1 MKKLIIIFLIVL
13 SVLAYMQIKGWIA
26 ASGPLLNVTNVVVPK
41 GASLKT
47 VAEELSR
54 AGVIDKP
61 WLFRIMARINGL
73 AKHLKAGEYQ
83 FMPGIS
89 LQAAM
94 DKIARGEVFFRRI
107 TIPEGLT
114 SGQIMYLI
122 ANYPDLEGEIDLD
135 VKEGELLPET
145 YSFELGASRNSI
157 ILQARAAMQKAL
169 EEVWASRD
177 SSLPLKDVNELL
189 TLASIIEKET
199 GVPEERPLVASVFL
213 NRLKKGK
220 PYSIVVVAEGIQTDG
235 KKRAA
240 EYIAQEIEYE
250 TGIETRE
257 TVLGYIQRG
266 GSPTPFDRNL
276 STRMGGHATELIAG
290 GQFGRMVTL
299 KGNEIS
305 SAPLG
310 EIAGKLKLVTEDHDL
325 VVQGKRMGIC
335 FG

>member
-26 ASGPLLNVTNVVVPK
+26 EGGPLLNVTNVVVPK

-157 ILQARAAMQKAL
+157 ILQVRAAMQKAL

-213 NRLKKGK
+213 NRLKKGMRL
-220 PYSIVVVAEGIQTDG
+220 QTDPTVIYAITEG
-235 KKRAA
+235 ETSFGRSLKRADLKIDSP
-240 EYIAQEIEYE
+240 YNTYLNYGLPPGPICNP
-250 TGIETRE
+250 GRE
-257 TVLGYIQRG
+257 ALMAAARPQQSDYLYFVADGK
-266 GSPTPFDRNL
+266 
-276 STRMGGHATELIAG
+276 GGHRFARSL
-290 GQFGRMVTL
+290 
-299 KGNEIS
+299 NEHNRNVKAWVRSI
-305 SAPLG
+305 
-310 EIAGKLKLVTEDHDL
+310 
-325 VVQGKRMGIC
+325 RN
-335 FG
+335 

>member
-157 ILQARAAMQKAL
+157 ILQARTAMQKAL

-213 NRLKKGK
+213 NRLKKGMRL
-220 PYSIVVVAEGIQTDG
+220 QTDPTVIYAITEG
-235 KKRAA
+235 ETSFGRSLKRADLKIDSP
-240 EYIAQEIEYE
+240 YNTYLNYGLPPGPICNP
-250 TGIETRE
+250 GRE
-257 TVLGYIQRG
+257 ALMAAARPQQSDYLYFVADGK
-266 GSPTPFDRNL
+266 
-276 STRMGGHATELIAG
+276 GGHRFARSL
-290 GQFGRMVTL
+290 
-299 KGNEIS
+299 NEHNRNVKAWVRSI
-305 SAPLG
+305 
-310 EIAGKLKLVTEDHDL
+310 
-325 VVQGKRMGIC
+325 RN
-335 FG
+335 

>member
-213 NRLKKGK
+213 NRLKKGMRL
-220 PYSIVVVAEGIQTDG
+220 QTDPTVIYAITEG
-235 KKRAA
+235 ETSFGRSLKRADLKIDSP
-240 EYIAQEIEYE
+240 YNTDLNYGLPPGPICNP
-250 TGIETRE
+250 GRE
-257 TVLGYIQRG
+257 ALMAAARPQQSDYLYFVADGK
-266 GSPTPFDRNL
+266 
-276 STRMGGHATELIAG
+276 GGHRFARSL
-290 GQFGRMVTL
+290 
-299 KGNEIS
+299 NEHNRNVKAWVRSI
-305 SAPLG
+305 
-310 EIAGKLKLVTEDHDL
+310 
-325 VVQGKRMGIC
+325 RN
-335 FG
+335 

>member
-61 WLFRIMARINGL
+61 WLFRLMARINGL

-213 NRLKKGK
+213 NRLKKGMRL
-220 PYSIVVVAEGIQTDG
+220 QTDPTVIYAITEG
-235 KKRAA
+235 ETSFGRSLKRADLKIDSP
-240 EYIAQEIEYE
+240 YNTYLNYGLPPGPICNP
-250 TGIETRE
+250 GRE
-257 TVLGYIQRG
+257 ALMAAARPQQSDYLYFVADGK
-266 GSPTPFDRNL
+266 
-276 STRMGGHATELIAG
+276 GGHRFARSL
-290 GQFGRMVTL
+290 
-299 KGNEIS
+299 NEHNRNVKAWVRSI
-305 SAPLG
+305 
-310 EIAGKLKLVTEDHDL
+310 
-325 VVQGKRMGIC
+325 RN
-335 FG
+335 

>member
-26 ASGPLLNVTNVVVPK
+26 EGGPLLNVTNVVVPK

-107 TIPEGLT
+107 TLPEGLT

-213 NRLKKGK
+213 NRLKKGMRL
-220 PYSIVVVAEGIQTDG
+220 QTDPTVIYAITEG
-235 KKRAA
+235 ETSFGRSLKRADLKIDSP
-240 EYIAQEIEYE
+240 YNTYLNYGLPPGPICNP
-250 TGIETRE
+250 GRE
-257 TVLGYIQRG
+257 ALMAAARPQQSDYLYFVADGK
-266 GSPTPFDRNL
+266 
-276 STRMGGHATELIAG
+276 GGHRFARSL
-290 GQFGRMVTL
+290 
-299 KGNEIS
+299 NEHNRNVKAWVRSI
-305 SAPLG
+305 
-310 EIAGKLKLVTEDHDL
+310 
-325 VVQGKRMGIC
+325 RN
-335 FG
+335 

>member
-26 ASGPLLNVTNVVVPK
+26 EGGPLLNVTNVVVPK

-169 EEVWASRD
+169 KEVWASRD

-213 NRLKKGK
+213 NRLKKGMRL
-220 PYSIVVVAEGIQTDG
+220 QTDPTVIYAITEG
-235 KKRAA
+235 ETSFGRSLKRADLKIDSP
-240 EYIAQEIEYE
+240 YNTYLNYGLPPGPICNP
-250 TGIETRE
+250 GRE
-257 TVLGYIQRG
+257 ALMAAARPQQSDYLYFVADGK
-266 GSPTPFDRNL
+266 
-276 STRMGGHATELIAG
+276 GGHRFARSL
-290 GQFGRMVTL
+290 
-299 KGNEIS
+299 NEHNRNVKAWVRSI
-305 SAPLG
+305 
-310 EIAGKLKLVTEDHDL
+310 
-325 VVQGKRMGIC
+325 RN
-335 FG
+335 

>member
-26 ASGPLLNVTNVVVPK
+26 EGGPLLNVTNVVVPK

-135 VKEGELLPET
+135 VKEGELLPEN

-213 NRLKKGK
+213 NRLKKGMRL
-220 PYSIVVVAEGIQTDG
+220 QTDPTVIYAITEG
-235 KKRAA
+235 ETSFGRSLKRADLKIDSP
-240 EYIAQEIEYE
+240 YNTYLNYGLPPGPICNP
-250 TGIETRE
+250 GRE
-257 TVLGYIQRG
+257 ALMAAARPQQSDYLYFVADGK
-266 GSPTPFDRNL
+266 
-276 STRMGGHATELIAG
+276 GGHRFARSL
-290 GQFGRMVTL
+290 
-299 KGNEIS
+299 NEHNRNVKAWVRSI
-305 SAPLG
+305 
-310 EIAGKLKLVTEDHDL
+310 
-325 VVQGKRMGIC
+325 RN
-335 FG
+335 

>member
-94 DKIARGEVFFRRI
+94 DQIARGEVFFRRI

-213 NRLKKGK
+213 NRLKKGMRL
-220 PYSIVVVAEGIQTDG
+220 QTDPTVIYAITEG
-235 KKRAA
+235 ETSFGRSLKRADLKIDSP
-240 EYIAQEIEYE
+240 YNTYMNYGLPPGPICNP
-250 TGIETRE
+250 GRE
-257 TVLGYIQRG
+257 ALMAAARPQQSDYLYFVADGK
-266 GSPTPFDRNL
+266 
-276 STRMGGHATELIAG
+276 GGHRFARSL
-290 GQFGRMVTL
+290 
-299 KGNEIS
+299 NEHNRNVKAWVRSI
-305 SAPLG
+305 
-310 EIAGKLKLVTEDHDL
+310 
-325 VVQGKRMGIC
+325 RN
-335 FG
+335 

>member
-1 MKKLIIIFLIVL
+1 MKKLIIIFLSVL

-26 ASGPLLNVTNVVVPK
+26 EGGPLLNVTNVVVPK

-213 NRLKKGK
+213 NRLKKGMRL
-220 PYSIVVVAEGIQTDG
+220 QTDPTVIYAITEG
-235 KKRAA
+235 ETSFGRSLKRADLKIDSP
-240 EYIAQEIEYE
+240 YNTYLNYCLPPGPICNP
-250 TGIETRE
+250 GRE
-257 TVLGYIQRG
+257 ALMAAARPQQSDYLYFVADGK
-266 GSPTPFDRNL
+266 
-276 STRMGGHATELIAG
+276 GGHRFARSL
-290 GQFGRMVTL
+290 
-299 KGNEIS
+299 NEHNRNVKAWVRSI
-305 SAPLG
+305 
-310 EIAGKLKLVTEDHDL
+310 
-325 VVQGKRMGIC
+325 RN
-335 FG
+335 

>member
-1 MKKLIIIFLIVL
+1 MKKLIIIFLSVL

-26 ASGPLLNVTNVVVPK
+26 EGGPLLNVTNVVVPK

-213 NRLKKGK
+213 NRLKKGMRL
-220 PYSIVVVAEGIQTDG
+220 QTDPTVIYAITEG
-235 KKRAA
+235 ETSFGRSLKRADLKIDSP
-240 EYIAQEIEYE
+240 YNTYLNYGLPPGPICNP
-250 TGIETRE
+250 GRE
-257 TVLGYIQRG
+257 ALMAAARPQQSDDLYFVA
-266 GSPTPFDRNL
+266 DRK
-276 STRMGGHATELIAG
+276 GGHRFARSL
-290 GQFGRMVTL
+290 
-299 KGNEIS
+299 NEHNRNVKAWVRSI
-305 SAPLG
+305 
-310 EIAGKLKLVTEDHDL
+310 
-325 VVQGKRMGIC
+325 RN
-335 FG
+335 

>member
-83 FMPGIS
+83 FMSGIS

-213 NRLKKGK
+213 NRLKKGMRL
-220 PYSIVVVAEGIQTDG
+220 QTDPTVIYAITEG
-235 KKRAA
+235 ETSFGRSLKRADLKIDSP
-240 EYIAQEIEYE
+240 YNTYLNYGLPPGPICNP
-250 TGIETRE
+250 GRE
-257 TVLGYIQRG
+257 ALMAAARPQQSDYLYFVADGK
-266 GSPTPFDRNL
+266 
-276 STRMGGHATELIAG
+276 GGHRFARSL
-290 GQFGRMVTL
+290 
-299 KGNEIS
+299 NEHNRNVKAWVRSI
-305 SAPLG
+305 
-310 EIAGKLKLVTEDHDL
+310 
-325 VVQGKRMGIC
+325 RN
-335 FG
+335 

>member
-94 DKIARGEVFFRRI
+94 VKIARGEGFFRRI

-157 ILQARAAMQKAL
+157 ILLARAAMQKAL

-213 NRLKKGK
+213 NRLKKGMRL
-220 PYSIVVVAEGIQTDG
+220 QTDPTVIYAITEG
-235 KKRAA
+235 ETSFGRSLKRADLKIDSP
-240 EYIAQEIEYE
+240 YNTYMNYGLPPGPICNP
-250 TGIETRE
+250 GRE
-257 TVLGYIQRG
+257 ALMAAARPQQSDYLYFVADGK
-266 GSPTPFDRNL
+266 
-276 STRMGGHATELIAG
+276 GGHRFARSL
-290 GQFGRMVTL
+290 
-299 KGNEIS
+299 NEHNRNVKAWVRSI
-305 SAPLG
+305 
-310 EIAGKLKLVTEDHDL
+310 
-325 VVQGKRMGIC
+325 RN
-335 FG
+335 

>member
-26 ASGPLLNVTNVVVPK
+26 EGGPLLNVTNVVVPK

-61 WLFRIMARINGL
+61 WLFRIIARINGL

-83 FMPGIS
+83 FMPAIS

-213 NRLKKGK
+213 NRLKKGMRL
-220 PYSIVVVAEGIQTDG
+220 QTDPTVIYAITEG
-235 KKRAA
+235 ETSFGRSLKRADLKIDSP
-240 EYIAQEIEYE
+240 YNTYLNYGLPPGPICNP
-250 TGIETRE
+250 GRE
-257 TVLGYIQRG
+257 ALMAAARPQQSDYLYFVADGK
-266 GSPTPFDRNL
+266 
-276 STRMGGHATELIAG
+276 GGHRFARSL
-290 GQFGRMVTL
+290 
-299 KGNEIS
+299 NEHNRNVKAWVRSI
-305 SAPLG
+305 
-310 EIAGKLKLVTEDHDL
+310 
-325 VVQGKRMGIC
+325 RN
-335 FG
+335 

>member
-157 ILQARAAMQKAL
+157 ILQARSAMQKAL

-213 NRLKKGK
+213 NRLKKGMRL
-220 PYSIVVVAEGIQTDG
+220 QTDPTVIYAITEG
-235 KKRAA
+235 ETSFGRSLKRADLKIDSP
-240 EYIAQEIEYE
+240 YNTYLNYGLPPGPICNP
-250 TGIETRE
+250 GRE
-257 TVLGYIQRG
+257 ALMAAARPQ
-266 GSPTPFDRNL
+266 L
-276 STRMGGHATELIAG
+276 SDYLYFVADGKGGHRFARSL
-290 GQFGRMVTL
+290 
-299 KGNEIS
+299 NEHNRNVKAWVRSI
-305 SAPLG
+305 
-310 EIAGKLKLVTEDHDL
+310 
-325 VVQGKRMGIC
+325 RN
-335 FG
+335 

>member
-61 WLFRIMARINGL
+61 WLFLIMARINGL
-73 AKHLKAGEYQ
+73 DKHLKAGEYQ

-213 NRLKKGK
+213 NRLKKGMRL
-220 PYSIVVVAEGIQTDG
+220 QTDPTVIYAITEG
-235 KKRAA
+235 ETSFGRSLKRADLKIDSP
-240 EYIAQEIEYE
+240 YNTYMNYGLPPGPICNP
-250 TGIETRE
+250 GRE
-257 TVLGYIQRG
+257 ALMAAARPQQSDYLYFVADGK
-266 GSPTPFDRNL
+266 
-276 STRMGGHATELIAG
+276 GGHRFARSL
-290 GQFGRMVTL
+290 
-299 KGNEIS
+299 NEHNRNVKAWVRSI
-305 SAPLG
+305 
-310 EIAGKLKLVTEDHDL
+310 
-325 VVQGKRMGIC
+325 RN
-335 FG
+335 

>member
-1 MKKLIIIFLIVL
+1 M

-26 ASGPLLNVTNVVVPK
+26 EGGPLLNVTNVVVPK

-213 NRLKKGK
+213 NRLKKGMRL
-220 PYSIVVVAEGIQTDG
+220 QTDPTVIYAITEG
-235 KKRAA
+235 ETSFGRSLKRADLKIDSP
-240 EYIAQEIEYE
+240 YNTYLNYGLPPGPICNP
-250 TGIETRE
+250 GRE
-257 TVLGYIQRG
+257 ALMAAARPQQSDYLYFVADGK
-266 GSPTPFDRNL
+266 
-276 STRMGGHATELIAG
+276 GGHRFARSL
-290 GQFGRMVTL
+290 
-299 KGNEIS
+299 NEHNRNVKAWVRSI
-305 SAPLG
+305 
-310 EIAGKLKLVTEDHDL
+310 
-325 VVQGKRMGIC
+325 RN
-335 FG
+335 

>member
-13 SVLAYMQIKGWIA
+13 SVLAYMQIKGWIV

-213 NRLKKGK
+213 NRLKKGMRL
-220 PYSIVVVAEGIQTDG
+220 QTDPTVIYAITEG
-235 KKRAA
+235 ETSFGRSLKRADLKIDSP
-240 EYIAQEIEYE
+240 YNTYLNYGLPPGPICNP
-250 TGIETRE
+250 GRE
-257 TVLGYIQRG
+257 ALMAAARPQQSDYLYFVADGK
-266 GSPTPFDRNL
+266 
-276 STRMGGHATELIAG
+276 GGHRFARSL
-290 GQFGRMVTL
+290 
-299 KGNEIS
+299 NEHNRNVKAWVRSI
-305 SAPLG
+305 
-310 EIAGKLKLVTEDHDL
+310 
-325 VVQGKRMGIC
+325 RN
-335 FG
+335 

>member
-1 MKKLIIIFLIVL
+1 M
-13 SVLAYMQIKGWIA
+13 
-26 ASGPLLNVTNVVVPK
+26 
-41 GASLKT
+41 KT

-213 NRLKKGK
+213 NRLKKGMRL
-220 PYSIVVVAEGIQTDG
+220 QTDPTVIYAITEG
-235 KKRAA
+235 ETSFGRSLKRADLKIDSP
-240 EYIAQEIEYE
+240 YNTYLNYGLPPGPICNP
-250 TGIETRE
+250 GRE
-257 TVLGYIQRG
+257 ALMAAARPQQSDYLYFVADGK
-266 GSPTPFDRNL
+266 
-276 STRMGGHATELIAG
+276 GGHRFARSL
-290 GQFGRMVTL
+290 
-299 KGNEIS
+299 NEHNRNVKAWVRSI
-305 SAPLG
+305 
-310 EIAGKLKLVTEDHDL
+310 
-325 VVQGKRMGIC
+325 RN
-335 FG
+335 

>member
-157 ILQARAAMQKAL
+157 ILQARVAMQKAL

-213 NRLKKGK
+213 NRLKKGMRL
-220 PYSIVVVAEGIQTDG
+220 QTDPTVIYAITEG
-235 KKRAA
+235 ETSFGRSLKRADLKIDSP
-240 EYIAQEIEYE
+240 YNTYLNYGLPPGPICNP
-250 TGIETRE
+250 GRE
-257 TVLGYIQRG
+257 ALMAAARPQQSDYLYFVADGK
-266 GSPTPFDRNL
+266 
-276 STRMGGHATELIAG
+276 GGHRFARSL
-290 GQFGRMVTL
+290 
-299 KGNEIS
+299 NEHNRNVKAWVRSI
-305 SAPLG
+305 
-310 EIAGKLKLVTEDHDL
+310 
-325 VVQGKRMGIC
+325 RN
-335 FG
+335 

>member
-26 ASGPLLNVTNVVVPK
+26 EGGPLLNVTNVVVPK

-83 FMPGIS
+83 FMPAIS

-157 ILQARAAMQKAL
+157 IMQARAAMQKAL

-213 NRLKKGK
+213 NRLKKGMRL
-220 PYSIVVVAEGIQTDG
+220 QTDPTVIYAITEG
-235 KKRAA
+235 ETSFGRSLKRADLKIDSP
-240 EYIAQEIEYE
+240 YNTYLNYGLPPGPICNP
-250 TGIETRE
+250 GRE
-257 TVLGYIQRG
+257 ALMAAARPQQSDYLYFVADGK
-266 GSPTPFDRNL
+266 
-276 STRMGGHATELIAG
+276 GGHRFARSL
-290 GQFGRMVTL
+290 
-299 KGNEIS
+299 NEHNRNVKAWVRSI
-305 SAPLG
+305 
-310 EIAGKLKLVTEDHDL
+310 
-325 VVQGKRMGIC
+325 RN
-335 FG
+335 

>member
-26 ASGPLLNVTNVVVPK
+26 EGGPLLNVTNVVVPK

-213 NRLKKGK
+213 NRLKKGMRL
-220 PYSIVVVAEGIQTDG
+220 QTDPTVIYAITEG
-235 KKRAA
+235 ETSFGRSLKRADLKIDSP
-240 EYIAQEIEYE
+240 YNTYLNYGLPPGPICNP
-250 TGIETRE
+250 GRE
-257 TVLGYIQRG
+257 ALMAAARPQQSDYLYFVADGK
-266 GSPTPFDRNL
+266 
-276 STRMGGHATELIAG
+276 GGHRFARSL
-290 GQFGRMVTL
+290 
-299 KGNEIS
+299 NEHNRNVKAWVRTI
-305 SAPLG
+305 
-310 EIAGKLKLVTEDHDL
+310 
-325 VVQGKRMGIC
+325 RN
-335 FG
+335 

>member
-213 NRLKKGK
+213 NRLKKGMRL
-220 PYSIVVVAEGIQTDG
+220 QTDPTVIYAITERETSIG
-235 KKRAA
+235 RSLKRADLKIDSP
-240 EYIAQEIEYE
+240 YNTYLNYGLPPGPICNP
-250 TGIETRE
+250 GRE
-257 TVLGYIQRG
+257 ALMAAARPQQSDYLYFVADGK
-266 GSPTPFDRNL
+266 
-276 STRMGGHATELIAG
+276 GGHRFARSL
-290 GQFGRMVTL
+290 
-299 KGNEIS
+299 NEHNRNVKAWVRSI
-305 SAPLG
+305 
-310 EIAGKLKLVTEDHDL
+310 
-325 VVQGKRMGIC
+325 RN
-335 FG
+335 

>member
-1 MKKLIIIFLIVL
+1 M
-13 SVLAYMQIKGWIA
+13 
-26 ASGPLLNVTNVVVPK
+26 VVPK

-213 NRLKKGK
+213 NRLKKGMRL
-220 PYSIVVVAEGIQTDG
+220 QTDPTVIYAITEG
-235 KKRAA
+235 ETSFGRSLKRADLKIDSP
-240 EYIAQEIEYE
+240 YNTYLNYGLPPGPIC
-250 TGIETRE
+250 TPGRE
-257 TVLGYIQRG
+257 ALMAAARPQQSDYLYFVADGK
-266 GSPTPFDRNL
+266 
-276 STRMGGHATELIAG
+276 GGHRFARSL
-290 GQFGRMVTL
+290 
-299 KGNEIS
+299 NEHNRNVKAWVRSI
-305 SAPLG
+305 
-310 EIAGKLKLVTEDHDL
+310 
-325 VVQGKRMGIC
+325 RN
-335 FG
+335 

>member
-1 MKKLIIIFLIVL
+1 MRKAVRSLT
-13 SVLAYMQIKGWIA
+13 
-26 ASGPLLNVTNVVVPK
+26 VTNVVVPK

-213 NRLKKGK
+213 NRLKKGMRL
-220 PYSIVVVAEGIQTDG
+220 QTDPTVIYAITEG
-235 KKRAA
+235 ETSFGRSLKRADLKIDSP
-240 EYIAQEIEYE
+240 YNTYLNYGLPPGPICNP
-250 TGIETRE
+250 GRE
-257 TVLGYIQRG
+257 ALMAAARPQQSDYLYFVADGK
-266 GSPTPFDRNL
+266 
-276 STRMGGHATELIAG
+276 GGHRFARSL
-290 GQFGRMVTL
+290 
-299 KGNEIS
+299 NEHNRNVKAWVRSI
-305 SAPLG
+305 
-310 EIAGKLKLVTEDHDL
+310 
-325 VVQGKRMGIC
+325 RN
-335 FG
+335 

>member
-1 MKKLIIIFLIVL
+1 MKNLIIIFLIVL

-26 ASGPLLNVTNVVVPK
+26 EGGPLLNVTNVVVPK

-213 NRLKKGK
+213 NRLKKGMRL
-220 PYSIVVVAEGIQTDG
+220 QTDPTVIYAITEG
-235 KKRAA
+235 ETSFGRSLKRADLKIDSP
-240 EYIAQEIEYE
+240 YNTYLNYGLPPGPICNP
-250 TGIETRE
+250 GRE
-257 TVLGYIQRG
+257 ALMAAARPQQSDYLYFVADGK
-266 GSPTPFDRNL
+266 
-276 STRMGGHATELIAG
+276 GGHRFARSL
-290 GQFGRMVTL
+290 
-299 KGNEIS
+299 NEHNRNVKAWVRSI
-305 SAPLG
+305 
-310 EIAGKLKLVTEDHDL
+310 
-325 VVQGKRMGIC
+325 RN
-335 FG
+335 

>member
-1 MKKLIIIFLIVL
+1 MKKLIIIFLIAL

-213 NRLKKGK
+213 NRLKKGMRL
-220 PYSIVVVAEGIQTDG
+220 QTDPTVIYAITEG
-235 KKRAA
+235 ETSFGRSLKRADLKIDSP
-240 EYIAQEIEYE
+240 YNTYMNYGLPPGPICNP
-250 TGIETRE
+250 GRE
-257 TVLGYIQRG
+257 ALMAAARPQQSDYLYFVADGK
-266 GSPTPFDRNL
+266 
-276 STRMGGHATELIAG
+276 GGHRFARSL
-290 GQFGRMVTL
+290 
-299 KGNEIS
+299 NEHNRNVKAWVRSI
-305 SAPLG
+305 
-310 EIAGKLKLVTEDHDL
+310 
-325 VVQGKRMGIC
+325 RN
-335 FG
+335 

>member
-26 ASGPLLNVTNVVVPK
+26 EGGPLLNVTNVVVPK

-122 ANYPDLEGEIDLD
+122 ANYPALEGEIDLD

-213 NRLKKGK
+213 NRLKKGMRL
-220 PYSIVVVAEGIQTDG
+220 QTDPTVIYAITEG
-235 KKRAA
+235 ETSFGRSLKRADLKIDSP
-240 EYIAQEIEYE
+240 YNTYLNYGLPPGPICNP
-250 TGIETRE
+250 GRE
-257 TVLGYIQRG
+257 ALMAAARPQQSDYLYFVADGK
-266 GSPTPFDRNL
+266 
-276 STRMGGHATELIAG
+276 GGHRFARSL
-290 GQFGRMVTL
+290 
-299 KGNEIS
+299 NEHNRNVKAWVRSI
-305 SAPLG
+305 
-310 EIAGKLKLVTEDHDL
+310 
-325 VVQGKRMGIC
+325 RN
-335 FG
+335 